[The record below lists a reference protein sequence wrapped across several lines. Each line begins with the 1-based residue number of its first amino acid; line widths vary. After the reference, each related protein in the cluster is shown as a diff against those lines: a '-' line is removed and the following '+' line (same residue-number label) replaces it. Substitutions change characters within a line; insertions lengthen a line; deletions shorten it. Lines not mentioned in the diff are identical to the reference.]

1 LSCSFPPS
9 LSSCVLRLLALHS
22 FPTRRSSDLPPL
34 VEQLSDSC
42 YCYTQYDG
50 CLERRTVDSCG
61 NSMCLKTPQSG
72 FLEEAEA
79 VPAESNGSQRKT
91 TQRLL
96 HSLYQLRIIKA
107 TIFLNCSHSPKTYE
121 RNLLFKLFTL
131 IPSQIRPT
139 NL

>member
-79 VPAESNGSQRKT
+79 VPAESNIAVTSQFIDFVSKT
-91 TQRLL
+91 PIFEKRALFL
-96 HSLYQLRIIKA
+96 RVSNVHSLPVFAKIDIY
-107 TIFLNCSHSPKTYE
+107 
-121 RNLLFKLFTL
+121 
-131 IPSQIRPT
+131 
-139 NL
+139 